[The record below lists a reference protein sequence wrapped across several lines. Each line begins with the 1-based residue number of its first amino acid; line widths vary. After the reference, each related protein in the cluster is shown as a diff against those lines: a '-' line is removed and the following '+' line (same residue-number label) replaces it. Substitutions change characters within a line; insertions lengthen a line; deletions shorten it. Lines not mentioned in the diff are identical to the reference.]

1 MNHKLHLPSGL
12 CAAALALAS
21 AGAVAQSGSTTVKLH
36 CFSVG
41 NGAPT
46 EALGDREGHAV
57 SVGQITCRVEG
68 GLTDGGIYTGTSIA
82 EWDKGSAVVLSAS
95 GVTRKP
101 GAVTASQTTEGKQ
114 SLVMTEGKVTGM
126 TGSGRG
132 RYTLA
137 TGSAASLAGKAFSYT
152 FSTTGPGQFLVEVK
166 TD

>member
-1 MNHKLHLPSGL
+1 MNHKPYLPSII

-21 AGAVAQSGSTTVKLH
+21 AGADAQSGSTVKLH

-41 NGAPT
+41 NGAPP

-57 SVGQITCRVEG
+57 SVGQVSCRVEG
-68 GLTDGGIYTGTSIA
+68 GLTDGGIFTGSTIA

-95 GVTRKP
+95 GITRKP
-101 GAVTASQTTEGKQ
+101 GAVVASQTTEGKQ
-114 SLVMTEGKVTGM
+114 ALVMTEGKVTGM

-137 TGSAASLAGKAFSYT
+137 TGSAASLAGKTFSYT

-166 TD
+166 ND

>member
-1 MNHKLHLPSGL
+1 MNHKPYLPSCL

-21 AGAVAQSGSTTVKLH
+21 AGAVAQSGSTVKLH

-41 NGAPT
+41 NGAPA

-57 SVGQITCRVEG
+57 SEGQVTCRVEG
-68 GLTDGGIYTGTSIA
+68 GPMDGGIYTGTTIA

-95 GVTRKP
+95 GIARKP
-101 GAVTASQTTEGKQ
+101 GAVVASQTTEGKQ
-114 SLVMTEGKVTGM
+114 SLAMTDGKVTGM

-137 TGSAASLAGKAFSYT
+137 TGSAASLAGKTYSYT
-152 FSTTGPGQFLVEVK
+152 FSTTGPGQFVVDVK
-166 TD
+166 YD